1 MSASDY
7 VMNNQRGY
15 CMLNKHGNMNCT
27 MVYTSL
33 CGHAMQ
39 PWYSIEITRDGSSK
53 TVAFLS
59 RIHVNRRVEC
69 KFSWSSKFSDSQI
82 LKDCDLRKWTLDKYG
97 EVCQ

>member
-1 MSASDY
+1 
-7 VMNNQRGY
+7 
-15 CMLNKHGNMNCT
+15 MLNKYGNLNHT
-27 MVYTSL
+27 MTYTSL

-59 RIHVNRRVEC
+59 RIHINKRVEC
-69 KFSWSSKFSDSQI
+69 KFSWSSVFSDSQI
-82 LKDCDLRKWTLDKYG
+82 LMDCDLRKWISDRYG